1 VPEYGEYVKYDMPT
15 NFNSITQITEEN
27 PTSGLYHR
35 WENNKDLYINYA
47 FEGVLKITYKPTP
60 TKITALTQ
68 TLEVSES
75 SAIAGAYYLAEHF
88 AMADQNSELAQRCK
102 QKYAELKSEDMRER
116 PLFPQSIT
124 DVYNIAGIK

>member
-1 VPEYGEYVKYDMPT
+1 MPT

-27 PTSGLYHR
+27 PRSGLFHK
-35 WENNKDLYINYA
+35 WENSKDLYVGYY

-68 TLEVSES
+68 TIEVSES
-75 SAIAGAYYLAEHF
+75 SATSGAYYLAEHF
-88 AMADQNSELAQRCK
+88 AMTDQNSELAQRCRE
-102 QKYAELKSEDMRER
+102 KYSELKVEDMRER
-116 PLFPQSIT
+116 PLAPQPIV